1 MRQQTQSYIP
11 NETLTLRASE
21 LQVRWGFG
29 KLDESMTETP
39 ADNRKNLK
47 SRTKLVHAGRKPSEQ
62 CGFVNTPIY
71 RGSTVLFPTLDDL
84 MARRMPFTYGT
95 QGSPTTQALE
105 MAWTEL
111 AGAKGTV
118 IVPTGLAAIAIA
130 LLAVVKAGD
139 HILVS
144 DSVYRPNRTFCD
156 LILKRM
162 GVETTYYEPLI
173 GAGIEALIR
182 PNTSVI
188 FLETPGSQTF
198 EVQDIPA
205 IVAIARANNICTILD
220 NTWATPLF
228 FQAHAHGIDISLEA
242 GTKYLSG
249 HSDLLLGLVSA
260 NETWYPALHATF
272 DAFAMCPGPED
283 VFLAL
288 RGMRTLELRLKEAQ
302 RQGLAMAEWLATRKE
317 VVRVLHPAFP
327 TCPGHEIW
335 KRDFLGSSGLFS
347 VLLAPCSQEALAAFL
362 DGLELFGMG
371 YSWGGFE
378 SLVIP
383 FDCKTYRTATAWAP
397 GGPALR
403 FSIGLEDIE
412 DLKADLD
419 AGFERMHATP

>member
-1 MRQQTQSYIP
+1 
-11 NETLTLRASE
+11 
-21 LQVRWGFG
+21 
-29 KLDESMTETP
+29 MTETP
-39 ADNRKNLK
+39 ASKKKNFK

-62 CGFVNTPIY
+62 SGFVNTPIY

-105 MAWTEL
+105 TAWTEL

-156 LILKRM
+156 TILKRM

-198 EVQDIPA
+198 EVQDVPA
-205 IVAIARANNICTILD
+205 IVAVARAKNICTILD

-260 NETWYPALHATF
+260 NEIWYPALHATF

-288 RGMRTLELRLKEAQ
+288 RGMRTLELRLNEAQ
-302 RQGLAMAEWLATRKE
+302 RQGLAMAQWLATRKE
-317 VVRVLHPAFP
+317 VVKVLHPALP

-347 VLLAPCSQEALAAFL
+347 VLLMPCSQKALAAFL

-371 YSWGGFE
+371 FSWGGFE

-397 GGPALR
+397 AGPALR
-403 FSIGLEDIE
+403 FSIGLEDID

-419 AGFERMHATP
+419 AGFERMRQTP

>member
-1 MRQQTQSYIP
+1 M
-11 NETLTLRASE
+11 A
-21 LQVRWGFG
+21 
-29 KLDESMTETP
+29 ETP
-39 ADNRKNLK
+39 ANNRKNLK
-47 SRTKLVHAGRKPSEQ
+47 SRTKLVHSGRKPSEQ
-62 CGFVNTPIY
+62 SGFVNTPIY

-105 MAWTEL
+105 TAWTEL

-205 IVAIARANNICTILD
+205 MVAVARAKNICTILD

-249 HSDLLLGLVSA
+249 HSDLLLGVVSA

-288 RGMRTLELRLKEAQ
+288 RGLRTLELRLKEAE

-317 VVRVLHPAFP
+317 VVKVLHPALP

-347 VLLAPCSQEALAAFL
+347 VLLAPCSHKALAACL

-371 YSWGGFE
+371 FSWGGFE

-397 GGPALR
+397 AGPALR

-412 DLKADLD
+412 DLKADLA
-419 AGFERMHATP
+419 AGFERMHATS